1 VHLRILRSYSL
12 PEGQTASEPVVVIG
26 GSARVDGHLEDD
38 VVVIG
43 GSLRLGPTAVV
54 DGNVVTVGG
63 EVTMD
68 PSATVRG
75 TIDEAVVPWPHVVFD
90 PDWNIGPLWP
100 GLALWGSMVRLF
112 FIMAVS
118 VLLTLVAPGWI
129 RHIAGRPAASS
140 GLMGL
145 VTEVLFVPALLV
157 VTVMLVVSII
167 GIPLLAAIPFLLAAF
182 GFLWMA
188 GFTGVAVR
196 LGRALRGRGGAD
208 VSTMDFLVGYLVIV
222 AVTMTGH
229 VLVYGMGW
237 IGPAAWPIRSAGLL
251 IEYVAWTIGLG
262 AAVTSLF
269 SGSRT
274 MPPPVPAR

>member
-1 VHLRILRSYSL
+1 
-12 PEGQTASEPVVVIG
+12 
-26 GSARVDGHLEDD
+26 
-38 VVVIG
+38 
-43 GSLRLGPTAVV
+43 
-54 DGNVVTVGG
+54 
-63 EVTMD
+63 
-68 PSATVRG
+68 
-75 TIDEAVVPWPHVVFD
+75 
-90 PDWNIGPLWP
+90 
-100 GLALWGSMVRLF
+100 MVRLF